1 MSLLEKASVVDQR
14 VVTQNWKRWKNGCQR
29 RGVVDQTFWVNILL
43 IVWLEKEKT
52 AVRVDTDLIGT
63 AGEDGDRMLTDWIG

>member
-1 MSLLEKASVVDQR
+1 MSLLKKALVADQGVVSR
-14 VVTQNWKRWKNGCQR
+14 NWKRWKNGCQR
-29 RGVVDQTFWVNILL
+29 RGVVYQTFWVNILL

-63 AGEDGDRMLTDWIG
+63 GEDGDRMLTDWIG